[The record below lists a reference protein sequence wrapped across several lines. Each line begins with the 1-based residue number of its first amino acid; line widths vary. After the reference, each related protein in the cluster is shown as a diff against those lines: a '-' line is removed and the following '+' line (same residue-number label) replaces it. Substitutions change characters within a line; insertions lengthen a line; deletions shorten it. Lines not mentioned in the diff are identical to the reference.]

1 MKGDIRMK
9 YKMENPDKV
18 RNLVEGSYSELT
30 DLYFPLL
37 LDAILRRNF
46 ANMRSPPQ
54 PVPYQSHNIDP
65 PHTARAVSEL
75 LLGKWH

>member
-1 MKGDIRMK
+1 MHYLEPSVELRQLITTIVGFSMKGDIRMK

-37 LDAILRRNF
+37 LDL
-46 ANMRSPPQ
+46 Q
-54 PVPYQSHNIDP
+54 
-65 PHTARAVSEL
+65 TE
-75 LLGKWH
+75 